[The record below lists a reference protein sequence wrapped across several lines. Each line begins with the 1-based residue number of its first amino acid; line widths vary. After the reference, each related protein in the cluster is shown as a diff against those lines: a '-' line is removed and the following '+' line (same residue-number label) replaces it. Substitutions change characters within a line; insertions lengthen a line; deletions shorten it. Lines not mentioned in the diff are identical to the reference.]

1 MILVVDSGS
10 TKTDW
15 IALTDDGKSLF
26 QTQTLGLNPQVL
38 SQEILRERIV
48 NNFELYKHRKDVKA
62 LYFYGA
68 GCGTERPRVLMR
80 SVFDEIFTKATD
92 IVLKEDTFAAL
103 YATATEGEKSIVCIL
118 GTGSNCS
125 YFDGEKIIQKVVS
138 LGYVVMD
145 DASGNYFGRQL
156 IRDYKFGKIP
166 AALAQKFESE
176 YDLSSENIKNHL
188 YKNPNPNTYLAT
200 FARFI
205 IENKDEEYC
214 QGVIKEG
221 LSVFVEHQIVL
232 QFPDAKDIP
241 IHFVGSIGFYL
252 QAELKEVL
260 SSFGLTAGKI
270 LKRPIDGL
278 VAHHKEHI
286 LAK

>member
-15 IALTDDGKSLF
+15 IALTEDGKHLF

-38 SQEILRERIV
+38 SQEILHERIV
-48 NNFELYKHRKDVKA
+48 NNFELFKHKDDVTA

-68 GCGTERPRVLMR
+68 GCGVEKPRRLIKE
-80 SVFDEIFTKATD
+80 VFDKFFSKAKEIL
-92 IVLKEDTFAAL
+92 IKEDTYAAL
-103 YATATEGEKSIVCIL
+103 YATATEGEPSVVCIL

-125 YFDGEKIIQKVVS
+125 YYDGKEIVQKIIS
-138 LGYVVMD
+138 LGYILMD

-156 IRDYKFGKIP
+156 IRDYKFNKFP
-166 AALAQKFESE
+166 QELAKKFEES
-176 YDLSSENIKNHL
+176 YDLSSENIKNNL
-188 YKNPNPNTYLAT
+188 YKSPNPNTYLAT
-200 FARFI
+200 FARFL
-205 IENKDEEYC
+205 IENKEEPYF
-214 QGVIKEG
+214 QEIIHKG
-221 LSVFVEHQIVL
+221 LSLFIEHQVL
-232 QFPDAKDIP
+232 QFKDAKQVP

-252 QAELKEVL
+252 QSELKAVL
-260 SSFGLTAGKI
+260 KNYGLTPGNI

-278 VAHHKEHI
+278 VLHHKEHI

>member
-15 IALTDDGKSLF
+15 IALSDDGKHLF

-48 NNFELYKHRKDVKA
+48 NNFELYKHRTKVKG

-68 GCGTERPRVLMR
+68 GCGTSKPRELIKE
-80 SVFDEIFTKATD
+80 VFDEVFNEASE
-92 IVLKEDTFAAL
+92 IVIKEDTFAAL
-103 YATATEGEKSIVCIL
+103 YATATEGEKSVVCIL

-125 YFDGEKIIQKVVS
+125 YYDGKDIIQKVVS
-138 LGYVVMD
+138 LGYVLMD
-145 DASGNYFGRQL
+145 DASGNYFGAEL

-166 AALAQKFESE
+166 KELATQFETE
-176 YDLSSENIKNHL
+176 FDLSSENIKNHL

-200 FARFI
+200 FARFL
-205 IENKDEEYC
+205 IENKDQPYC
-214 QGVIKEG
+214 QELIKKG
-221 LSVFVEHQIVL
+221 LSLFIEHQVVL
-232 QFPDAKDIP
+232 QFPDAKEIP
-241 IHFVGSIGFYL
+241 IHCVGSIGFYL

-260 SSFGLTAGKI
+260 KSFGLTPGNI

-286 LAK
+286 LHA

>member
-15 IALTDDGKSLF
+15 IALNDDGKILF

-38 SQEILRERIV
+38 SQEILNERIV
-48 NNFELYKHRKDVKA
+48 NNFELYKHRHEVKR

-68 GCGTERPRVLMR
+68 GCGVEKPRKLIKE
-80 SVFDEIFTKATD
+80 VFRDFFKEAEEIL
-92 IVLKEDTFAAL
+92 IKEDTYAAL

-125 YFDGEKIIQKVVS
+125 YYNGVDIEQKVIS
-138 LGYVVMD
+138 LGYILMD

-156 IRDYKFGKIP
+156 LRDYKFFNIP
-166 AALAQKFESE
+166 KDLSEKFEQS
-176 YDLSSENIKNHL
+176 YDLSSETIKNHL

-200 FARFI
+200 FARFL
-205 IENKDEEYC
+205 IENKDHVYC
-214 QGVIKEG
+214 QALIEKG
-221 LSVFVEHQIVL
+221 LSIFIENQVL
-232 QFPDAKDIP
+232 QFPNAKEIP
-241 IHFVGSIGFYL
+241 IHFVGSISFYL
-252 QAELKEVL
+252 EKELSRVL
-260 SSFGLTAGKI
+260 VKFGLRKGKV

-278 VAHHKEHI
+278 VMHHKDHI
-286 LAK
+286 LY

>member
-15 IALTDDGKSLF
+15 IALSDNGKHLF
-26 QTQTLGLNPQVL
+26 KTQTLGLNPQVL
-38 SQEILRERIV
+38 SQEIIRERIV
-48 NNFELYKHRKDVKA
+48 NNFELYKHKNDVKG

-68 GCGTERPRVLMR
+68 GCGVEKPRKLIKE
-80 SVFDEIFTKATD
+80 VFDEVFSNAAE
-92 IVLKEDTFAAL
+92 IVIKEDTYAAL
-103 YATATEGEKSIVCIL
+103 YATATRGEKSVVCIL

-125 YFDGEKIIQKVVS
+125 YYNGKDIEQKVIS
-138 LGYVVMD
+138 LGYILMD

-156 IRDYKFGKIP
+156 IRDYKFNKIP
-166 AALAQKFESE
+166 KDLALKFESE

-200 FARFI
+200 FARFL
-205 IENKDEEYC
+205 IENKDEQYS
-214 QGVIKEG
+214 QDLIKVG
-221 LSVFVEHQIVL
+221 LSLFIDHQIMR

-252 QAELKEVL
+252 QKELKEALTTV
-260 SSFGLTAGKI
+260 GLTAGNI
-270 LKRPIDGL
+270 LKRPIEGL
-278 VAHHKEHI
+278 VAYHREHI
-286 LAK
+286 LI

>member
-15 IALTDDGKSLF
+15 IALSDEGTILF

-48 NNFELYKHRKDVKA
+48 NNFELYKHRNEVSR

-68 GCGTERPRVLMR
+68 GCGVKKPRKLINE
-80 SVFDEIFTKATD
+80 VFEEFFKETQEIV
-92 IVLKEDTFAAL
+92 IKEDTYAAL
-103 YATATEGEKSIVCIL
+103 YATTEENEKAIICIL

-125 YFDGEKIIQKVVS
+125 YFNGSEIEQKVIS
-138 LGYVVMD
+138 LGYVLMD

-156 IRDYKFGKIP
+156 LRDYKFNIIP
-166 AALAQKFESE
+166 DDLATIFGNS
-176 YDLSSENIKNHL
+176 YDLSSETIKNHL

-200 FARFI
+200 FARFL
-205 IENKDEEYC
+205 IENKDHAYC
-214 QGVIKEG
+214 QSLIRKG
-221 LSVFVEHQIVL
+221 LCLFIENQIF
-232 QFPDAKDIP
+232 QYPEAKNVT
-241 IHFVGSIGFYL
+241 IHFVGSISFYL
-252 QAELKEVL
+252 EKELSILLDEY
-260 SSFGLTAGKI
+260 GLTKGKI

-278 VAHHKEHI
+278 VLHHKDHI
-286 LAK
+286 LY

>member
-15 IALTDDGKSLF
+15 IALSDDGKHLF

-38 SQEILRERIV
+38 SQEIIRERIV
-48 NNFELYKHRKDVKA
+48 NNFELYKHRNDVKG

-68 GCGTERPRVLMR
+68 GCGVEKPRKLIKE
-80 SVFDEIFTKATD
+80 VFVEVFNEADEI
-92 IVLKEDTFAAL
+92 IIKEDTYAAL

-125 YFDGEKIIQKVVS
+125 YYDGKEIVQKVIS
-138 LGYVVMD
+138 LGYILMD

-166 AALAQKFESE
+166 QELSDKFESE

-200 FARFI
+200 FARFL
-205 IENKDEEYC
+205 IENKDAAYS
-214 QGVIKEG
+214 QDLIKKG
-221 LSVFVEHQIVL
+221 LSLFIEHQIIL
-232 QFPDAKDIP
+232 QFPDAKNLP

-252 QAELKEVL
+252 QSELKEVL
-260 SSFGLTAGKI
+260 ESFGLEVGQI
-270 LKRPIDGL
+270 LKRPIEGL
-278 VAHHKEHI
+278 VSHHKEHM
-286 LAK
+286 LLP

>member
-15 IALTDDGKSLF
+15 IALSDNGKHLF

-38 SQEILRERIV
+38 SQEIIRERIV
-48 NNFELYKHRKDVKA
+48 NNFELYKHRNHVKA

-68 GCGTERPRVLMR
+68 GCGVAKPIQLIKE
-80 SVFDEIFTKATD
+80 VFDEVFDATQE
-92 IVLKEDTFAAL
+92 IIIKEDTYAAL
-103 YATATEGEKSIVCIL
+103 FATATEGEKSVICIL

-125 YFDGEKIIQKVVS
+125 YYDGSDIVQKVIS
-138 LGYVVMD
+138 LGYILMD

-166 AALAQKFESE
+166 QELASSFESE

-205 IENKDEEYC
+205 IENKDAPYC
-214 QGVIKEG
+214 QEVIKKG
-221 LSVFVEHQIVL
+221 LSLFIEHQIAL
-232 QFPDAKDIP
+232 QFPDAKEVP

-252 QAELKEVL
+252 QNELKEVL
-260 SSFGLTAGKI
+260 KDFGLTSGKI

-278 VAHHKEHI
+278 VSHHKEHI